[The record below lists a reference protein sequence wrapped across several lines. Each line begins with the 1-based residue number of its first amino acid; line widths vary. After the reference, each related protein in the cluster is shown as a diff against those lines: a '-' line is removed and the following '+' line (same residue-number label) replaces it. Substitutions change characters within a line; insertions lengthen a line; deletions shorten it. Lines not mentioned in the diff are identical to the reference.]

1 MVGLLAPC
9 PCILV
14 WMWPPP
20 YGQQLPEGGPPL
32 CFSLRSPRSCR
43 AQDGAHRGVE
53 ITEPTRD
60 FQTVSEV
67 LRDSTFPY
75 LGIQDACATLI
86 HA

>member
-1 MVGLLAPC
+1 MVGLSAPC

-14 WMWPPP
+14 WVWPPP

-32 CFSLRSPRSCR
+32 CFSLRSHDLAEPRT
-43 AQDGAHRGVE
+43 GPTRGIE